1 MAVKVAGHFTS
12 SILTIQLITV
22 VTSYTILPIACHFE
36 HSPFLCWYKIFKK
49 NYVLSHCAL
58 HQLWTHSKNLPYYH
72 EKLQFM
78 CYCYFSDFLN
88 SINVTLTANCNCIN
102 VFVISR
108 KTVHEIFTILHETQW
123 YNLTVNILLHLVHYN
138 TNSLNKKSCNW
149 FNKLQQTCSSSW
161 IHWLFSTQWALL
173 TTFLLSA
180 AWR

>member
-1 MAVKVAGHFTS
+1 MQFSRYDCGQRHRHAYHNALLLYQQRSTKMAVKVAGHSTS

-58 HQLWTHSKNLPYYH
+58 HQLWTHSKNLLYYH

-108 KTVHEIFTILHETQW
+108 KTVHEILQFYTKHSGIT
-123 YNLTVNILLHLVHYN
+123 LL
-138 TNSLNKKSCNW
+138 
-149 FNKLQQTCSSSW
+149 
-161 IHWLFSTQWALL
+161 
-173 TTFLLSA
+173 
-180 AWR
+180 